1 MDSDFLWG
9 SNLHL
14 GRVHGEFSNGYFFPW
29 IFSGIFVLMIAFW
42 IAYTVVW
49 KRSDGMCSH
58 STVSKGMDLHEM
70 EIARGIRD
78 ADAMTVSSDVEAVE
92 MRIIDTLT
100 DVCVHL
106 RTSAEWTV
114 VSTLFRLRCVYH
126 GTLFGNNLLVEQCN
140 KATENEDDS
149 FITPDVLGDCYGKGT
164 GLREELENLTR
175 FLTRRCLLGPDTE
188 PCRRV

>member
-1 MDSDFLWG
+1 MAMAITSMATTGDCMDSDFLCG

-29 IFSGIFVLMIAFW
+29 IFSGIFALMITFW

-58 STVSKGMDLHEM
+58 STVGKGMDLHEM

-78 ADAMTVSSDVEAVE
+78 ADAMTTVEAFE
-92 MRIIDTLT
+92 MGIIDTLT
-100 DVCVHL
+100 DVCVHS

-114 VSTLFRLRCVYH
+114 VSTLFRLRCIYH
-126 GTLFGNNLLVEQCN
+126 GTLLATICWWSSAPRRPRMRMIASLHQMCLVTAMA
-140 KATENEDDS
+140 KV
-149 FITPDVLGDCYGKGT
+149 PD
-164 GLREELENLTR
+164 
-175 FLTRRCLLGPDTE
+175 
-188 PCRRV
+188 